1 MDDHDADQEGDE
13 SQFIGCAEG
22 GHRAIEFSLPSPAS
36 VGVIVVYCDVIASR
50 KTLERAGRT
59 R

>member
-1 MDDHDADQEGDE
+1 MDDDDADQEGDE
-13 SQFIGCAEG
+13 GQFIGCAEG
-22 GHRAIEFSLPSPAS
+22 EHRAVEFSLPSPESFGA
-36 VGVIVVYCDVIASR
+36 IVVYCSLIASR